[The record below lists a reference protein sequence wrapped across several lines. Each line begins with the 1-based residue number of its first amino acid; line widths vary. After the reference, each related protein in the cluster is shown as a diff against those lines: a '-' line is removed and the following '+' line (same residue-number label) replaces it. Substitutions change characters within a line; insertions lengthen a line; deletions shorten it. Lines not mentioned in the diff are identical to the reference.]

1 MYKIIDGNINAPN
14 GFESAGVACGVK
26 LSNKTD
32 LALIYS
38 GVECSAAAVFT
49 SNKVQAAPVT
59 VSKKQITSKTS
70 QAIVINSGNANA
82 CTGEKGIIDA
92 WEMVNHTANELKINK
107 ENVLVASTGIIGYPL
122 QMTKIKKGITDA
134 TKIKSSNPSTSAAK
148 AILTTDISIKELAVE
163 INTSYGKVKIGGIA
177 KGSGMIAPNLSL
189 PHATMIGVITSDVE
203 ISKSN
208 LSELLSNASDNSFN
222 MISVDGCE
230 STNDCVFALANGIS
244 KVNYLDIKKDFD
256 EAFEFICK
264 ELAKKIAADGEG
276 ATKLIEVNI
285 TGAKNIIEAKSV
297 AKKIIQSDL
306 VKSAIFGN
314 DPNWGRIIA
323 AAGSANIELNEE
335 KLTLKLQDNILFKDG
350 SSVKY
355 KKSEISNLM
364 ESKSVSIE
372 LDLGV
377 GVGKATAW
385 GCDLTYDYVRINAE
399 YST

>member
-1 MYKIIDGNINAPN
+1 MYKFIDGNINAPN

-26 LSNKTD
+26 LGNKTD

-49 SNKVQAAPVT
+49 SNKIQAAPIT
-59 VSKKQITSKTS
+59 VSKKQITNKAS

-122 QMTKIKKGITDA
+122 QMTKIKKGIMDA
-134 TKIKSSNPSTSAAK
+134 TKIKSSNPNTDAAK
-148 AILTTDISIKELAVE
+148 AILTTDTLIKELAVE
-163 INTSYGKVKIGGIA
+163 INTNHGKVKIGGIA

-189 PHATMIGVITSDVE
+189 PHATMIGVVTSDVD

-230 STNDCVFALANGIS
+230 STNDCVFALANGVS
-244 KVNYLDIKKDFD
+244 KVNYSDIKKDFD
-256 EAFEFICK
+256 EAFEFICI

-285 TGAKNIIEAKSV
+285 TGAKKIIEAKSV

-323 AAGSANIELNEE
+323 AAGSASIELIEE
-335 KLTLKLQDNILFKDG
+335 KLSLKLQNNVLFKDG
-350 SSVKY
+350 SPAKF
-355 KKSEISNLM
+355 KKKEISNLM
-364 ESKSVSIE
+364 KSKFILID

>member
-134 TKIKSSNPSTSAAK
+134 TKIKSSNPSTSAAE

-163 INTSYGKVKIGGIA
+163 INTNHGKVKIGGIA

-189 PHATMIGVITSDVE
+189 PHATMIGVVTSDVN
-203 ISKSN
+203 ITKSN
-208 LSELLSNASDNSFN
+208 LSELLSNACDNSFN

-230 STNDCVFALANGIS
+230 STNDCVFALANGLS
-244 KVNYLDIKKDFD
+244 KVNYSDIKNDFD

-276 ATKLIEVNI
+276 ATKLIKVNVE
-285 TGAKNIIEAKSV
+285 GAESDDDARKIAKSIV
-297 AKKIIQSDL
+297 KSDL
-306 VKSAIFGN
+306 VKAASFGN
-314 DPNWGRIIA
+314 DPNWGRVVA
-323 AAGSANIELNEE
+323 A
-335 KLTLKLQDNILFKDG
+335 TG
-350 SSVKY
+350 SS
-355 KKSEISNLM
+355 
-364 ESKSVSIE
+364 
-372 LDLGV
+372 GV
-377 GVGKATAW
+377 GVNENNMVLKVQGETVYKSGVPVDFDKSNLIQKMKKNELIWDITVGSSSGKATAW
-385 GCDLTYDYVRINAE
+385 GCDLSEEYVKINAE